1 MICPD
6 LPGFGRTAPHPT
18 HLPSYSFK
26 SVATATAQLAAQ
38 LGADKIILGGHD
50 WGCAV
55 VYRVALWYPELV
67 SHLFTVCVPYYPPT
81 SVWTT
86 LEERV
91 KKMPSTKYMLDNAS
105 DVVEKAID
113 SPEKIK
119 QFLSG
124 IYGGKNED
132 GSKDRVWVATKG
144 YDFSALNK
152 VGPSPWIGEV
162 EVEYYVQEYAR
173 QGMGPSCELPHL
185 HKNHIYLLEVLLMQ
199 TIVNW
204 YRTWH
209 VNYTDELALEPGK
222 RNYTLQPPVLMITAT
237 HDDAVLPAFAKRMGE
252 NVKHLTLREVPTSH
266 WALWQGAGE
275 VNGIIKEWIEKVVFG
290 KVKNLGVPEGYIAS
304 KL

>member
-1 MICPD
+1 VENGVEQSFSYVSSPSSTRIIANIPPFKFHGWPDLSVAWRYQIPVLLKLGLRVICPD

-38 LGADKIILGGHD
+38 LGAAKIILGGHD

-55 VYRVALWYPELV
+55 VYRIALWYPELV

-91 KKMPSTKYMLDNAS
+91 KRMPSTKYMLDNAS
-105 DVVEKAID
+105 DVVEKAVD

-119 QFLSG
+119 RFLSG

-132 GSKDRVWVATKG
+132 GSKDRIWVATKG

-152 VGPSPWIGEV
+152 VGPSPFLDEK
-162 EVEYYVQEYAR
+162 EMKYYVQEYAR
-173 QGMGPSCELPHL
+173 QGMGPSCELQLHVVTGASTDSNDSELVPHL
-185 HKNHIYLLEVLLMQ
+185 ARQLH
-199 TIVNW
+199 
-204 YRTWH
+204 R
-209 VNYTDELALEPGK
+209 
-222 RNYTLQPPVLMITAT
+222 
-237 HDDAVLPAFAKRMGE
+237 
-252 NVKHLTLREVPTSH
+252 
-266 WALWQGAGE
+266 
-275 VNGIIKEWIEKVVFG
+275 
-290 KVKNLGVPEGYIAS
+290 
-304 KL
+304 